1 MTNKESLQPMEESPV
16 QAATGRTPRLF
27 FIDNLRT
34 ALVTL
39 VVLHHVALVYGAAE
53 PSFYYFE
60 PPFTDPLAYLI
71 LLVFVLSNQAW
82 FMGAFFLLAGYFTP
96 GSYDRKGPG
105 SFLKAR
111 LLRLGIPIILFI
123 FVLSPISS
131 IGYWQMPASMTGI
144 TNPLTW
150 QAYPYLIGDGPLWF
164 VALLLIFSFGYVA
177 WRMLTR
183 NRATSSVGR
192 SSLPSYLGVGI
203 FILALALVSYLVRII
218 VPLGKPVS
226 LFVYFLSFPTIAY
239 LPQYLS
245 FFVLGTVASRNDW
258 FRTLP
263 SSMGVVGFVTAV
275 VAGVILFPLAF
286 SGQMFSLQ
294 FTPEVFTNLTGNGH
308 WQSAVYALWDS
319 IYAVGICLGL
329 IPLFRRFFNG
339 ESRFGRFLSQHSYA
353 VYVIHIPIVV
363 FLTYAV
369 RGIELAALLKFGMAA
384 VIVVPICFAVA
395 YIVRKIPGVS
405 RVL

>member
-1 MTNKESLQPMEESPV
+1 MDQNSLQPTEKTPV
-16 QAATGRTPRLF
+16 QAATGKTSRLF
-27 FIDNLRT
+27 FIDHLRA
-34 ALVTL
+34 ALVIL

-71 LLVFVLSNQAW
+71 LLVFVLSNQSW

-96 GSYDRKGPG
+96 GSFDRKGPG

-144 TNPLTW
+144 TTPLTW
-150 QAYPYLIGDGPLWF
+150 KAYPYLIGIGPLWF
-164 VALLLIFSFGYVA
+164 VAMLLIFSFGYVA

-183 NRATSSVGR
+183 NRTSTSMSESSV
-192 SSLPSYLGVGI
+192 PSYLRIGI
-203 FILALALVSYLVRII
+203 FVLALALVSYLVRII

-245 FFVLGTVASRNDW
+245 FFVLGTVASRHDW

-286 SGQMFSLQ
+286 SGQMFSLE
-294 FTPEVFTNLTGNGH
+294 FNPAVFTNLMGNGH

-339 ESRFGRFLSQHSYA
+339 QGRFGRFLSQHSYA

-363 FLTYAV
+363 FLAV
-369 RGIELAALLKFGMAA
+369 ALKGIELAALLKFGMAA
-384 VIVVPICFAVA
+384 VIVVPTCFAVA